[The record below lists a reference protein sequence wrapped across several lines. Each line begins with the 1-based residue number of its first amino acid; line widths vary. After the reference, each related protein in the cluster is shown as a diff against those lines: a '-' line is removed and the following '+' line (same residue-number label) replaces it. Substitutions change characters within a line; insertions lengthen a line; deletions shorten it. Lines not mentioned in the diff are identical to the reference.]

1 MAEGNWSRF
10 TAAEGGARLAAAA
23 RTRNTIAAEL
33 AAFTATRLL
42 HEEAHEIRGL
52 FSAGKQRSI
61 FVTRASR
68 VPCAAYELRILTDL
82 AVASATD
89 YGDIE
94 DWTQEVEVKEVI
106 VCTSTVF
113 RQLLEDGVI
122 TITRVN
128 VLVVDSC
135 HLVHTDAHLQT
146 IMDLYKS
153 SPSQPRV
160 LGLTYPLFPAKR
172 SDPDAENTPDEKE
185 ESCAKQITL
194 QEFGVRENVDDFEM
208 YSKLEWNIRRL
219 EERLCSQM
227 DLAEDMDGG
236 KRCGFILVNMF
247 CRCMVCRDHF
257 EMYSKLEWN
266 IRRLEERLCS
276 QMDLAEDMDGGK
288 RFTGAP
294 CKPKELIVEYA
305 LSRPVCSDYEELET
319 FMRNAVNDVTEFLEE
334 HRYDPTEIY
343 GEDLY
348 EEFMNIP
355 NPTID
360 PKLVIKQFLY
370 VLDELG
376 PYGAD
381 KAAFSLLTKLEK
393 LKIKVP
399 YERHFLLLC
408 LCTTVLVKIRCY
420 ADLMF
425 SKYSEL
431 DRITTFSTPKVLRF
445 IEILAQFEY
454 NDSENDKTHEK
465 AITDKKEI
473 NNENR
478 SEKTDNV
485 TKDDINTVTLNGFTT
500 TNSDE
505 DVEKQ
510 NDNKKNTNIIDV
522 ENENDSENL
531 TKKMLD
537 DIEKCDFVGLSNKIE
552 DKVNTYEANL
562 KEIHDLSIDLNKLDV
577 NKEESNTKTDTA
589 EVKTEMGLTD
599 PWSLLFPRRMHR
611 VRGRGRVQR
620 NVIRNQQAQMN
631 PDALCGIV
639 FMNEPIMA
647 KIMFLIVVDLSRF
660 EPRLSGVSAQYV
672 ACGGAADTAELK
684 RHARAREDALKKFR
698 MHDCNLLLA
707 TSALEEGI
715 DLPRCNLVLR
725 WDIPASYRSHGL
737 CRARARAPRASC
749 ALLAGAGR
757 ARELLQHVA
766 VYRELDQIISRKC
779 GCGIQDEPPQQ
790 EEDHADAFTALVIP
804 YSPSVNV
811 EKGDTEKVD
820 VNIKENDSVKKNN
833 DKYYDVTSKD
843 IENQNE
849 EYLVKSKKEAAIEII
864 SQITEDSNFIK
875 NNDENESNVNLK
887 ENSIEDSVESK
898 ISENRTSGNS
908 ELNLE
913 CNKCKKRSSVDK
925 ECCSEEVKKEDIASV
940 DLSSAIALINRYCG
954 KLPSDTFT
962 RLAPS
967 YRTERV
973 HIRTASGVQPA
984 WVCTLRL
991 PLNCP
996 VKYNIVGHPMPTRV
1010 LARRMAAL
1018 QACRILHKSGELD
1031 EHLMPIGKE
1040 NFKAGELEACAEAD
1054 ARPGTTK
1061 RRQYYYKRTAR
1072 AFTNCEPIVDTTDE
1086 QLAEEADGQ
1095 TQPIISSNVL
1105 YAISC
1110 TLWCALPE
1118 RYNTRGRR
1126 LHAPQLARQ
1135 ACGVLMRVHEPDRLQ
1150 IPSFPVYT
1158 RSGEV
1163 RVTVAPAAHADTRLS
1178 PRRKQLITRFM
1189 RFVFADVLRV
1199 RRRGMTLE
1207 PEACTYNNYYVVPTV
1222 KVNNSDGTAK
1232 VDIDWKFLEQIYQY
1246 TEEKAHAELEK
1257 PVLWSEEGKNEEKRP
1272 GEGEVWARKED
1283 DTKSENQDKRKVK
1296 NMDNPL
1302 LKPGEIFV
1310 FDPEKYREAVVTPWY
1325 RNQDQPQFFLV
1336 AEICSNLTPDSEFP
1350 SDTHTSFRDYY
1361 KSKYGVTL
1369 TQPNQPLLDVDHT
1382 SARLN
1387 LLTPRYVN
1395 RKGVALPVS
1404 SERTRRAKRD
1414 RLDQKQ
1420 ILVPELCTVHPFA
1433 APLWFAT
1440 VALPCVLYRINA
1452 LLIADE
1458 IRRGVAAGVALGV
1471 PRVGPGFQW
1480 PALDFGWSLAE
1491 VLSAD
1496 SEKND
1501 KKKENEEE
1509 PKDEDEVE
1517 LKEREHEEQ
1526 KETEEPKEK
1535 TINDILQEKEDA
1547 ESGFEIGTWDNNMA
1561 SSIPEPEF
1569 DEFLEP
1575 LPPNLTFCTSA
1586 SGGANWCDPVQK
1598 PKSQFKP
1605 SRTFSMADSDCSYIS
1620 SDFDT
1625 DDSDLNSE
1633 DSDDTDTSGFCS
1645 SKSNAAMGVRIEY
1658 KTAHEAEA
1666 VDVERRAARPA
1677 PPRDAADDARDVAAH
1692 ARAMRAGHAPT
1703 ECLQQFQQSVAEH
1716 EQEIIQKGLLIPQ
1729 DQPIADILPDP
1740 LKDCR
1745 KSEPI
1750 PDDEVKTRFQ
1760 QLFPYKNDFLN
1771 IENGPLTLEAIEKNK
1786 RSLLAEFK
1794 NSLLEEEIK
1803 KYTCFSMIDVDID
1816 SPEYKNEKVSNIGFD
1831 TMESYAER
1839 VVRVGEREF
1848 RPYYEDSKGN
1858 GKEFDFDFQPNL
1870 EGHPGPS
1877 PSVILQA
1884 LTMSNAND
1892 GINLERLETIGDSF
1906 LKFAITAY
1914 LYCAHP
1920 TVHEGKLSHMRS
1932 KQVSNLNLY
1941 RLGLRKRL
1949 GARMIASKFEP
1960 HDNWLPP
1967 CHKAPPAAHAPVD
1980 SEGGQEAPPAGCFIP
1995 YNLITQHSI
2004 PDKSIADCVEALIG
2018 AYLLECGPRGALL
2031 FMAWLGIRVLPRH
2044 DVPVNDHGTASKL
2057 EEWQKKQSAR
2067 KTRRESDS
2075 ESSDEDDDDDDLPR
2089 PVGSLAPYKE
2099 NGQWFLPMFG
2109 ALRAPPS
2116 PLLRYIADP
2125 EGELEQMLSG
2135 YDALERTLQ
2144 YRFKDRSLLLQ
2155 ALTHA
2160 SHQRNRLTDCYQR
2173 LEFLGDAILDY
2184 LITRHLYEDPRRHS
2198 PGALTDLRSALVNN
2212 TIFATLA
2219 ARHGFHKYF
2228 RHMSPGLN
2236 EVLTRYV
2243 RIQEENG
2250 HSISEE
2256 HYLIH
2261 EDELEQA
2268 EDVEVPKALGDL
2280 FESIAGAIFLD
2291 SGMSLAAVWGSYEQ
2305 LMGAELEAFSAA
2317 APKSP
2322 VRELLEAEPDTAKFG
2337 KPERLADGRR
2347 VRVCVEVFGRGA
2359 FKGVGR
2365 NYRIAKGTAARCA
2378 LRHLKRHK
2386 QH

>member
-10 TAAEGGARLAAAA
+10 TAVEGGARLAAAA
-23 RTRNTIAAEL
+23 RARNTIAAEL

-42 HEEAHEIRGL
+42 HEEAHEIRGP
-52 FSAGKQRSI
+52 FSAGKRRSV

-68 VPCAAYELRILTDL
+68 VPCVAYELRILTDL
-82 AVASATD
+82 SVASASV

-94 DWTQEVEVKEVI
+94 DWRQEVEVKEVI
-106 VCTSTVF
+106 VCTSAVF
-113 RQLLEDGVI
+113 RQLLENAVI
-122 TITRVN
+122 TMSRVN

-135 HLVHTDAHLQT
+135 HLVHTDADLQT

-172 SDPDAENTPDEKE
+172 SDPDAENTPDDKE
-185 ESCAKQITL
+185 ESCANQITEGRP
-194 QEFGVRENVDDFEM
+194 QEFGVCENVDD
-208 YSKLEWNIRRL
+208 
-219 EERLCSQM
+219 
-227 DLAEDMDGG
+227 
-236 KRCGFILVNMF
+236 
-247 CRCMVCRDHF
+247 F

-305 LSRPVCSDYEELET
+305 VSRPVCSDYEELET
-319 FMRNAVNDVTEFLEE
+319 YMRNAVSDVTEFLEE

-360 PKLVIKQFLY
+360 PKLIIKQFLY

-431 DRITTFSTPKVLRF
+431 DRITTFSTAKVLRF
-445 IEILAQFEY
+445 IEILAQFEN
-454 NDSENDKTHEK
+454 NDNENDKTDDK
-465 AITDKKEI
+465 AITDKNEL
-473 NNENR
+473 NNDDL

-485 TKDDINTVTLNGFTT
+485 TKDDINDKLTLNGYTT
-500 TNSDE
+500 INSKE

-510 NDNKKNTNIIDV
+510 NDNKINTDEIDV
-522 ENENDSENL
+522 DKDNDNKNM

-537 DIEKCDFVGLSNKIE
+537 DIEKCDFVTLSNKIE
-552 DKVNTYEANL
+552 DTVNTYEANL
-562 KEIHDLSIDLNKLDV
+562 KEIYDLSIDLNNLDV
-577 NKEESNTKTDTA
+577 NKECNTKIDING
-589 EVKTEMGLTD
+589 VKTELDLTD
-599 PWSLLFPRRMHR
+599 PRSLFPRRMPR

-620 NVIRNQQAQMN
+620 NLVRNQQAQMN

-647 KIMFLIVVDLSRF
+647 KIMFLVVVDLSRF

-672 ACGGAADTAELK
+672 ACGGAADNAELR

-725 WDIPASYRSHGL
+725 WDVPASYRSHGL
-737 CRARARAPRASC
+737 CRGRARAPRASC
-749 ALLAGAGR
+749 ALLARAGL
-757 ARELLQHVA
+757 AQQLLQHVA

-804 YSPSVNV
+804 YSPSANP

-820 VNIKENDSVKKNN
+820 VDIKENDSVKNNENN
-833 DKYYDVTSKD
+833 DKYYDEDVSSKD
-843 IENQNE
+843 IEIQNE
-849 EYLVKSKKEAAIEII
+849 EYLVKSKKEAAIDII
-864 SQITEDSNFIK
+864 SQITEDDNIK
-875 NNDENESNVNLK
+875 NNESNANSK
-887 ENSIEDSVESK
+887 EKCNEDSVESK
-898 ISENRTSGNS
+898 VSENRTSGNGDS
-908 ELNLE
+908 NLE
-913 CNKCKKRSSVDK
+913 CNKCNKKRSGADK

-973 HIRTASGVQPA
+973 HIRTASGAQPA

-1031 EHLMPIGKE
+1031 DHLMPIGKE

-1086 QLAEEADGQ
+1086 QLAEEADGH
-1095 TQPIISSNVL
+1095 TEPITSSNVL

-1135 ACGVLMRVHEPDRLQ
+1135 ACGVLMRVQQPDRLQ

-1163 RVTVAPAAHADTRLS
+1163 RVTVAPAVHADTRLS

-1222 KVNNSDGTAK
+1222 KVNNPDGSTK

-1257 PVLWSEEGKNEEKRP
+1257 PVLWTEEGKNEEKRP

-1283 DTKSENQDKRKVK
+1283 DTKDKRKVK
-1296 NMDNPL
+1296 KMDNPQ
-1302 LKPGEIFV
+1302 LKPGEVFV

-1480 PALDFGWSLAE
+1480 PPLDFGWSLAE

-1496 SEKND
+1496 CEKND
-1501 KKKENEEE
+1501 KRKENEEE
-1509 PKDEDEVE
+1509 SKDEDEVE
-1517 LKEREHEEQ
+1517 LKETEHEEQ

-1561 SSIPEPEF
+1561 SSIPEPTEF

-1598 PKSQFKP
+1598 PKSQFNP
-1605 SRTFSMADSDCSYIS
+1605 SRTFSMADSDCSYMS

-1633 DSDDTDTSGFCS
+1633 DSDDTDTSGFFS

-1677 PPRDAADDARDVAAH
+1677 PAPDAPDDATDEAAH
-1692 ARAMRAGHAPT
+1692 ARAMRAGRPPT
-1703 ECLQQFQQSVAEH
+1703 ECLQQFQKSVAEH
-1716 EQEIIQKGLLIPQ
+1716 EQEIIQKGLLIRQ
-1729 DQPIADILPDP
+1729 DQPITDVLPDP
-1740 LKDCR
+1740 LKDSR
-1745 KSEPI
+1745 KTEPI
-1750 PDDEVKTRFQ
+1750 PNDEIKTRFE
-1760 QLFPYKNDFLN
+1760 QLFPYENDFLN

-1794 NSLLEEEIK
+1794 NGLSEEEIK
-1803 KYTCFSMIDVDID
+1803 KYTCFSMVDVDID

-1839 VVRVGEREF
+1839 VRRIGGREF
-1848 RPYYEDSKGN
+1848 KPYYEDSKGQN

-1980 SEGGQEAPPAGCFIP
+1980 SESGQEAPPPAGCFIP

-2044 DVPVNDHGTASKL
+2044 DVPVTDHGTVSKL
-2057 EEWQKKQSAR
+2057 EMWQQKQSAR
-2067 KTRRESDS
+2067 KTRRDSDS
-2075 ESSDEDDDDDDLPR
+2075 ESSDEDDDDLPR
-2089 PVGSLAPYKE
+2089 PVGSLAPYKD